1 MFASSGNTLFA
12 TRAPRLARRSVTAR
26 GFAVVLLGLT
36 VAQSPAFGQAEPV
49 RNGQAPRT
57 SSGPA
62 GESVTLS
69 PGDVVRITVWRKPE
83 LSGEFAIAG
92 DGSIVHPLYKDIRVA
107 GIPMDAVEGLVRGV
121 IEKIERTPFVVEPLL
136 RVSVEG
142 EVRQP
147 SVYSLRPETS
157 IAQAIAMAGGPTE
170 RGRADR
176 VRLVRTGG
184 EIAVDLRRADV
195 GASRLTVRSG
205 DRIVVDRERA
215 VFRDI
220 LSPVITVLG
229 ATAAIVSVILY
240 SGNR

>member
-1 MFASSGNTLFA
+1 M
-12 TRAPRLARRSVTAR
+12 
-26 GFAVVLLGLT
+26 
-36 VAQSPAFGQAEPV
+36 
-49 RNGQAPRT
+49 
-57 SSGPA
+57 
-62 GESVTLS
+62 
-69 PGDVVRITVWRKPE
+69 
-83 LSGEFAIAG
+83 
-92 DGSIVHPLYKDIRVA
+92 HPLYKDIRVA

-157 IAQAIAMAGGPTE
+157 IAQAIEMAGGPTE